1 MVKGKPKGR
10 QSINSLISSMDSL
23 NVNFKEKT
31 KTKSK
36 PRKPTITSITR
47 SLGKLSVS
55 TPSNKGGGTKKKK
68 RRRRRSKSEKK
79 K

>member
-10 QSINSLISSMDSL
+10 QSINSLTSSMNSL

-31 KTKSK
+31 KSK
-36 PRKPTITSITR
+36 PRKSTITSITR
-47 SLGKLSVS
+47 SLGKLSMT
-55 TPSNKGGGTKKKK
+55 TPSNKGRGTKKKK
-68 RRRRRSKSEKK
+68 RRRRRRSKSEKK